1 VALCS
6 WTTFVGY
13 ATLLY
18 SLNRALRSFGWYAMI
33 GEVTTIATALIL
45 LPAMLLRA
53 RRRDRDAG
61 QGQAAATAQLTS

>member
-1 VALCS
+1 MILCS
-6 WTTFVGY
+6 WTTFIGY

-18 SLNRALRSFGWYAMI
+18 SINRALRSFGWYAMI
-33 GEVTTIATALIL
+33 GEVTTLLTAVVL